1 MCWIGSQSKIL
12 IHLKYLIF
20 ETPYTFF
27 SIFSWH
33 RSFMYNEHYHV
44 FFQAL
49 TTTTFSCVGLKDIE
63 KMM

>member
-12 IHLKYLIF
+12 IHLNLKYLIF

-33 RSFMYNEHYHV
+33 RSFMYNEHSITY
-44 FFQAL
+44 FF
-49 TTTTFSCVGLKDIE
+49 KH
-63 KMM
+63 

>member
-33 RSFMYNEHYHV
+33 RSFMYNEHSITY
-44 FFQAL
+44 FF
-49 TTTTFSCVGLKDIE
+49 KH
-63 KMM
+63 